1 MKLTLDE
8 QAIKSISFFQNLTGS
23 SVIDCI
29 SENGDLYFVVASG
42 HYGLSVGKGGSK
54 IRNAEKIFKKNIRI
68 FEYSPDMKQFIK
80 NMVPEA
86 QEIAVKKQTGDQG
99 SPSSSCV
106 EIKIKP
112 QDRTRVIGRG
122 GKNIKIMNRFLER
135 LFGVA
140 AMRVR

>member
-8 QAIKSISFFQNLTGS
+8 HAIKSISFFQNLTGS

-54 IRNAEKIFKKNIRI
+54 IRNAEKIFKKSIRI

-86 QEIAVKKQTGDQG
+86 QEISINEK
-99 SPSSSCV
+99 SV